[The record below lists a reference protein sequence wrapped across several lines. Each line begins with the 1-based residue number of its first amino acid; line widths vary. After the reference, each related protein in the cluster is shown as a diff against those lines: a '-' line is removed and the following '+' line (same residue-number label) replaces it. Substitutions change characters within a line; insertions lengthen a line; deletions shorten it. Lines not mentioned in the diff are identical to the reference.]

1 MESIGTVTIS
11 FFPLGIYIYKTL
23 YVFPRTK

>member
-1 MESIGTVTIS
+1 MESIGTVTILFS
-11 FFPLGIYIYKTL
+11 LLGIYIYKTL